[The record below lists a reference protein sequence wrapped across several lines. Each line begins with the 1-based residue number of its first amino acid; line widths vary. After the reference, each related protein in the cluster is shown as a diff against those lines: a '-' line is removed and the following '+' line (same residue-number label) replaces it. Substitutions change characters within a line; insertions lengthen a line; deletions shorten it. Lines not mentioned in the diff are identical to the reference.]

1 MEERKSFKIKKDKNQ
16 VDLFDQ
22 MSKNFTDM
30 YEGKGSF
37 MEYAKSKEE
46 EVTKI
51 KDDIFSLIYGPG
63 YKENLDA
70 KKNNKKS
77 PKSNFFPNHRC
88 FFQIK
93 NSIKLSSFPSFQNKN

>member
-1 MEERKSFKIKKDKNQ
+1 MEEIKIFKMPKEKKEA
-16 VDLFDQ
+16 DLFHQ
-22 MSKNFTDM
+22 MSKNFSDI

-63 YKENLDA
+63 YKENLNL
-70 KKNNKKS
+70 KKNHKKS
-77 PKSNFFPNHRC
+77 PKS
-88 FFQIK
+88 I
-93 NSIKLSSFPSFQNKN
+93 